1 MTTVNVGDVL
11 ATKYRVE
18 KILGIGGM
26 GMVVAAT
33 HLELDQRVALKF
45 MLPDA
50 MRSDQAMD
58 RFLREAKAAVK
69 LRSEHVC
76 RVLDVGRLET
86 GAPYIVMEYMEGQ
99 DFADTIQQRGRLS
112 ASDAVDYVMQ
122 ALEGLAEAHVNN
134 IVHRDLKP
142 GNLFV
147 TSDNEGLP
155 LVKVLDFG
163 ISKSSVAGSATRTG
177 EIMGSPSY
185 MSPEQMTSSKN
196 VDARADIWAMG
207 VILYQALTAS
217 LPFDGDTLPALC
229 MSVMTNQPPPI
240 AVHRPDVPPGL
251 AAAIMRCMEKNPDA
265 RYRDVAELA
274 AAIAPFG
281 SESAPASAV
290 RVARVLRRSGA
301 SPAASNSGMPA
312 TIVASGAHALTPAPG
327 ARVTTL
333 QGSAGAVVTTA
344 APTSPSPTKLA
355 FFGIGAAAIAGV
367 VVVMIFGGSRG
378 SSGDGAPSVTPSSQ
392 PEVASEPA
400 TPTPTP
406 TPTHPPTPPAA
417 APVPAPAPTTAP
429 TTAPAPQQ
437 VVAAPVVAPVKTETT
452 TKPTHRTTHT
462 TTKTAEKA
470 ATKVETTKP
479 AAPVPAPTESKPLA
493 PATETKP
500 AQSKWT
506 RMQHDKSN

>member
-99 DFADTIQQRGRLS
+99 DFADTIQHRGRLS
-112 ASDAVDYVMQ
+112 ANEAVDYVMQ
-122 ALEGLAEAHVNN
+122 ALEGLAEAHVNS

-207 VILYQALTAS
+207 VILYQALTAA

-229 MSVMTNQPPPI
+229 MSVMNNQPPPI
-240 AVHRPDVPPGL
+240 TAHRPDIPPGL

-265 RYRDVAELA
+265 RYRDVADLA

-290 RVARVLRRSGA
+290 RIARVLRRSGP
-301 SPAASNSGMPA
+301 SPAVSNSAMPA
-312 TIVASGAHALTPAPG
+312 TIIATPTPAPG

-333 QGSAGAVVTTA
+333 GGSAGAVSAPTT
-344 APTSPSPTKLA
+344 PTSPSATKLA

-378 SSGDGAPSVTPSSQ
+378 SSGHGAAAVTPSSQ
-392 PEVASEPA
+392 PEVAAEPPA
-400 TPTPTP
+400 PTPMPTPTP
-406 TPTHPPTPPAA
+406 TPPAPVAAA
-417 APVPAPAPTTAP
+417 APAPDPVPPPAP
-429 TTAPAPQQ
+429 APAPQQ
-437 VVAAPVVAPVKTETT
+437 VEATP
-452 TKPTHRTTHT
+452 KPTHRTTKMAT
-462 TTKTAEKA
+462 KPTTKT

-479 AAPVPAPTESKPLA
+479 VDAAPPP
-493 PATETKP
+493 TETKP
-500 AQSKWT
+500 VAPTTETTPAGSKWT
-506 RMQHDKSN
+506 RMQHDKGN

>member
-18 KILGIGGM
+18 KVLGIGGM

-45 MLPDA
+45 MLPEA
-50 MRSDQAMD
+50 MRSEQAMD
-58 RFLREAKAAVK
+58 RFLREAKASVK

-99 DFADTIQQRGRLS
+99 DFADTIQKKGRLLP
-112 ASDAVDYVMQ
+112 SDAVDYVMQ

-207 VILYQALTAS
+207 VILYQALTAA

-240 AVHRPDVPPGL
+240 EAHRPDVPPGL
-251 AAAIMRCMEKNPDA
+251 RAAIMRCMEKNPDA
-265 RYRDVAELA
+265 RYRDVADLA

-281 SESAPASAV
+281 SDSAPASAV
-290 RVARVLRRSGA
+290 RIARVLRRSGA
-301 SPAASNSGMPA
+301 SAAVSNNAMPA
-312 TIVASGAHALTPAPG
+312 TIIATPTPAPAG
-327 ARVTTL
+327 RVTTL
-333 QGSAGAVVTTA
+333 GGSAGAVDASAT
-344 APTSPSPTKLA
+344 PTSPSAAKLA

-378 SSGDGAPSVTPSSQ
+378 SSNHNAASVTPSSQ
-392 PEVASEPA
+392 PEVSAQQ
-400 TPTPTP
+400 
-406 TPTHPPTPPAA
+406 
-417 APVPAPAPTTAP
+417 PAPAPTQAP
-429 TTAPAPQQ
+429 TPTPPPAVAAPAP
-437 VVAAPVVAPVKTETT
+437 APVEVPPPQPVVETPVKTEAKTET
-452 TKPTHRTTHT
+452 ATKTETAPKPTHRTT
-462 TTKTAEKA
+462 TKTPVKA
-470 ATKVETTKP
+470 AAKVEATKP
-479 AAPVPAPTESKPLA
+479 ADPVPPPTETKPPA
-493 PATETKP
+493 PPATETAP
-500 AQSKWT
+500 TGSKWT

>member
-11 ATKYRVE
+11 AGKYRVE

-76 RVLDVGRLET
+76 RVLDVGRLESN
-86 GAPYIVMEYMEGQ
+86 APYIVMEYMEGQ
-99 DFADTIQQRGRLS
+99 DFADTIQRKGRLLP
-112 ASDAVDYVMQ
+112 SDAVDYVMQ

-207 VILYQALTAS
+207 VILYQALTAA

-240 AVHRPDVPPGL
+240 AAHRPDVPPGL

-265 RYRDVAELA
+265 RYRDVADLA

-281 SESAPASAV
+281 SDSAPASAV
-290 RVARVLRRSGA
+290 RIARVLRRSGT
-301 SPAASNSGMPA
+301 SPAVSNNAMPA
-312 TIVASGAHALTPAPG
+312 TILATPAPG

-333 QGSAGAVVTTA
+333 GGSAGAVDVSA
-344 APTSPSPTKLA
+344 APKSPSATKLA
-355 FFGIGAAAIAGV
+355 FFGIGAAAVAGI
-367 VVVMIFGGSRG
+367 VVVMIFGGRG
-378 SSGDGAPSVTPSSQ
+378 SSEHGAASVTPTTQ
-392 PEVASEPA
+392 PEVAAEPPA
-400 TPTPTP
+400 PTP
-406 TPTHPPTPPAA
+406 
-417 APVPAPAPTTAP
+417 APPAPAPEQVAAP
-429 TTAPAPQQ
+429 VAAPAPQP
-437 VVAAPVVAPVKTETT
+437 VVETPVAAPVTTEPVKTQAA
-452 TKPTHRTTHT
+452 TKPTNRT
-462 TTKTAEKA
+462 TTKTAVKT
-470 ATKVETTKP
+470 ATKVEATKP
-479 AAPVPAPTESKPLA
+479 AAPAPAPTESKPVA
-493 PATETKP
+493 PTTETQP
-500 AQSKWT
+500 AGSKWT